1 MDFLDLAAV
10 QVLSGDLRPLKGD
23 PATQDRLGGPGAR
36 VVRLE
41 SVG

>member
-1 MDFLDLAAV
+1 MDFFDPAAV

-23 PATQDRLGGPGAR
+23 LTAQDRLGGPGVR